1 MTTTTKA
8 IGPPPLPWPQHPARV
23 APVVRLIAASA
34 LRSSVLIAIAMLLIL
49 VLLPVTLDA
58 AWTQVAIP
66 R

>member
-1 MTTTTKA
+1 MTTNTTA
-8 IGPPPLPWPQHPARV
+8 IGPPPLPWPQRPARV
-23 APVVRLIAASA
+23 APIFRQIASSA

-49 VLLPVTLDA
+49 VLLPVTLGA